1 MNSRTMS
8 NWPRKHHILWGAL
21 ATLTVVLS
29 STGCT
34 MIGPD
39 YVRPPAPTAAGWIE
53 TNEPTIKRE
62 PADVSAWW
70 TVFNDQV
77 LNTLVETA
85 YRQNPSIR
93 AAGVRVLEAQA
104 QRGIAIGQLFP
115 QQQEAFGEFSRNDLS
130 KNKANRNAPN
140 LKTPFDDWQVGFE
153 ATWELDVWGRFR
165 RAIESADATLL
176 ASVATYDDVL
186 VSLVAEVATN
196 YLQLRIF
203 QERLAVAHANVVIQE
218 RSYYIANAKFQGGT
232 ATELDAAQAASL
244 LRDTEAQIPALETSI
259 RQTQNT
265 LCTLLGIP
273 PQDLQHILGGQRTIP
288 SPPTELSV
296 GIPSDLLRRR
306 PDVRRAERTLAAQS
320 AQIGIATADLLPSF
334 ALLGNISLSAEN
346 FGDLFKSNSFE
357 NFGGPSFRWAILNYG
372 RIQNNVRVQDARF
385 QALIGD
391 YENTVLRAQEEV
403 ESAIAGFLGARRQVE
418 FLTDSVTSA
427 THAVELAD
435 FQYRE
440 GAADYTRVLNSQQF
454 LVGEQDRLVSTRGA
468 VDLNLVSLYR
478 ALGGGWEWRTGK
490 DFVPEETKRQMLER
504 TSWDRMLTTE
514 GQAKDLDAAASD
526 TESERGWWRWRWW
539 WPKW

>member
-8 NWPRKHHILWGAL
+8 NWPRTHHIFWGAL
-21 ATLTVVLS
+21 AALVVLS

-39 YVRPPAPTAAGWIE
+39 YVRPPAPTAADWIE
-53 TNEPTIKRE
+53 TNEPAVKRE

-85 YRQNPSIR
+85 YQQNPSLR

-115 QQQEAFGEFSRNDLS
+115 QQQDAFGNYSRNDLS
-130 KNKANRNAPN
+130 ENKANRNTPN

-176 ASVATYDDVL
+176 ASVATYNDVL

-232 ATELDAAQAASL
+232 ATELDATQAASL
-244 LRDTEAQIPALETSI
+244 LRDTEAQIPALETGI

-273 PQDLQHILGGQRTIP
+273 PQDLLHILGGQRTIP

-306 PDVRRAERTLAAQS
+306 PDIRQAERTLAAQS
-320 AQIGIATADLLPSF
+320 AQIGFAKADLLPSF
-334 ALLGNISLSAEN
+334 ALLGTLSLSAEH
-346 FGDLFKSNSFE
+346 FADLFTSDSFE

-403 ESAIAGFLGARRQVE
+403 ESALAGYLGAQRQVA
-418 FLTDSVTSA
+418 FLTDSVASA
-427 THAVELAD
+427 TRAVELAD

-440 GAADYTRVLNSQQF
+440 GAVDYTRVLTSQQF
-454 LVGEQDRLVSTRGA
+454 LVGEQDRLVTTRGA
-468 VDLNLVSLYR
+468 VALNLVSLYR
-478 ALGGGWEWRTGK
+478 ALGGGWEWRAGS
-490 DFVPEETKRQMLER
+490 DFVPDTIKTPMRER
-504 TSWDRMLTTE
+504 TNWGAMLSTE
-514 GQAKDLDAAASD
+514 GQAKDMGAASSG
-526 TESERGWWRWRWW
+526 TEGDQSWWRWRLW

>member
-8 NWPRKHHILWGAL
+8 NWPRTHHIFWGAL
-21 ATLTVVLS
+21 AALVVLS

-39 YVRPPAPTAAGWIE
+39 YVRPPAPTAADWIE
-53 TNEPTIKRE
+53 TNEPAVKRE

-85 YRQNPSIR
+85 YQQNPSLR

-115 QQQEAFGEFSRNDLS
+115 QQQDAFGNYSRNDLS
-130 KNKANRNAPN
+130 ENKANRNTPN

-176 ASVATYDDVL
+176 ASVATYNDVL

-244 LRDTEAQIPALETSI
+244 LRDTEAQIPALETGI
-259 RQTQNT
+259 RQTQNS
-265 LCTLLGIP
+265 
-273 PQDLQHILGGQRTIP
+273 R
-288 SPPTELSV
+288 PTCCVAAPIFAKLN
-296 GIPSDLLRRR
+296 GRWPLK
-306 PDVRRAERTLAAQS
+306 VRRSDSPR
-320 AQIGIATADLLPSF
+320 QICCR
-334 ALLGNISLSAEN
+334 ALLCSAPLASAPNTSPICSRPTASKTSEARA
-346 FGDLFKSNSFE
+346 FA
-357 NFGGPSFRWAILNYG
+357 GPS
-372 RIQNNVRVQDARF
+372 
-385 QALIGD
+385 
-391 YENTVLRAQEEV
+391 
-403 ESAIAGFLGARRQVE
+403 
-418 FLTDSVTSA
+418 
-427 THAVELAD
+427 
-435 FQYRE
+435 
-440 GAADYTRVLNSQQF
+440 
-454 LVGEQDRLVSTRGA
+454 
-468 VDLNLVSLYR
+468 
-478 ALGGGWEWRTGK
+478 
-490 DFVPEETKRQMLER
+490 
-504 TSWDRMLTTE
+504 
-514 GQAKDLDAAASD
+514 
-526 TESERGWWRWRWW
+526 
-539 WPKW
+539 

>member
-8 NWPRKHHILWGAL
+8 NWPRTHHIFWGAL
-21 ATLTVVLS
+21 AALVVLS

-39 YVRPPAPTAAGWIE
+39 YVRPPAPTAADWIE
-53 TNEPTIKRE
+53 TNEPAVKRE

-85 YRQNPSIR
+85 YQQNPSLR

-115 QQQEAFGEFSRNDLS
+115 QQQDAFGNYSRNDLS
-130 KNKANRNAPN
+130 ENKANRNTPN

-176 ASVATYDDVL
+176 ASVATYNDVL

-244 LRDTEAQIPALETSI
+244 LRDTEAQIPALETGI

-273 PQDLQHILGGQRTIP
+273 PQDLLHILGGQRTIP

-306 PDVRRAERTLAAQS
+306 PDIRQAERTLAAQS
-320 AQIGIATADLLPSF
+320 AQIGFAKADLLPSF
-334 ALLGNISLSAEN
+334 ALLGTLSLSAEH
-346 FGDLFKSNSFE
+346 FADLFKSDSLE

-403 ESAIAGFLGARRQVE
+403 ESALAGYLGAQRQVA
-418 FLTDSVTSA
+418 FLTGSVASA
-427 THAVELAD
+427 TRAVELAD

-440 GAADYTRVLNSQQF
+440 GAVDYTRVLTSQQF
-454 LVGEQDRLVSTRGA
+454 LVGEQDRLVTTRGA
-468 VDLNLVSLYR
+468 VALNLVSLYR
-478 ALGGGWEWRTGK
+478 ALGGGWEWRAGS
-490 DFVPEETKRQMLER
+490 DFVPDTIKTPMRER
-504 TSWDRMLTTE
+504 TNWGALLSSE
-514 GQAKDLDAAASD
+514 GQAEDIGAASSG
-526 TESERGWWRWRWW
+526 TEGDQRWWRWRLW